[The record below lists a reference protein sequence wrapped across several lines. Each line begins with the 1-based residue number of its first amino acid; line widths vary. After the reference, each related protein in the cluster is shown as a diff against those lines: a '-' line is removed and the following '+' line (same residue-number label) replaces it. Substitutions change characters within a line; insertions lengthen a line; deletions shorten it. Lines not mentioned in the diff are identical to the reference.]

1 MHGPDILANLKYLS
15 LVRHNGIAAVFLFAS
30 SQLNPGAANKS
41 AKKLLLKLL
50 TEIAS

>member
-1 MHGPDILANLKYLS
+1 MHGPDILANLNHLS
-15 LVRHNGIAAVFLFAS
+15 LVRHNGIAAVFPFA